1 MKMTKQEWINLFRNK
16 ILLISVIAIA
26 FIPILYSSIFD
37 KSVWDPYGRAKDLP
51 VAVVNQDKP
60 TELLGQKMNVGQ
72 QVVDNLKKDHQLD
85 WNFVSKEE
93 AEKGMKD
100 LKYYMIVTI
109 TEDFS
114 KNAASIINHTPQKM
128 EIIYTTNDS
137 LNYIANEIS
146 TVGATALE
154 TQVREQVIEA
164 YATAVV
170 DAGQKLVGALGQ
182 AANGA
187 NQLADGGGEL
197 QTGLKQYTEGVFQAD
212 SGSNQLADGTGQLA
226 NSIGPLASGVSQL
239 DSGANQLSSALNQAN
254 QALGPIENNVA
265 GIDAGLTQ
273 LATGTQDLANALTT
287 FENNL
292 DPNVKI
298 VLEND
303 LQNIRNEINSI
314 ITNKDKLLGISNDAT
329 GVADQAKV
337 ASASLSG
344 ANLEMQKIQTDIDS
358 YVADLLAGTTISD
371 KEKADIVSSISS
383 KVDAILDEQIS
394 SITAQINTSLSA
406 VESELNT
413 LSAKASDL
421 SASANDVS
429 NVTNA
434 MAASAQQLSSSEA
447 SIHAG
452 INSFDALLAQV
463 PNSSHAVGL
472 TNGLYAISSDLNLA
486 ATKLP
491 TALAGVNQLTTGSS
505 QLSTGLDQLQ
515 SQIPTLSNGV
525 NQLNTGANQLQA
537 GLAELNENSPE
548 LMSGIGQLEGG
559 AKELSSALD
568 EGVSESSTLKITKKN
583 INQFAAPTSLKNNEY
598 SKVANYGEAL
608 APYIMS
614 LALFVGSMLFN
625 FIYPIRKI
633 SLEGQSNGAWWL
645 SKVSLGFVVSS
656 IMALIQASIMLLIG
670 LQVDNIFQFFLTAF
684 VSAWSYMAITMFLAM
699 TFDNPGRFVAMI
711 LLVLQL
717 GGAGGTFPIQLQAP
731 FFKAIHPYLPMSYSV
746 YAFREAISSG
756 IGAPLF
762 RKSILILALLT
773 IIFIALLHYSMHVLQ
788 KKNLQNVSELNDN
801 QKLQG
806 LEN

>member
-1 MKMTKQEWINLFRNK
+1 MKMAKQEWINLFRNK
-16 ILLISVIAIA
+16 ILLISVIAIT

-51 VAVVNQDKP
+51 VAVVNEDKP

-114 KNAASIINHTPQKM
+114 KNAASIINKTPQKM

-154 TQVREQVIEA
+154 TQVREQVVTA

-170 DAGQKLVGALGQ
+170 DAGEKLVGALGQ
-182 AANGA
+182 AADGA
-187 NQLADGGGEL
+187 NQLAGGGSQL
-197 QTGLKQYTEGVFQAD
+197 QTGLKQYTDGVSQAD
-212 SGSNQLADGTGQLA
+212 DGSNQLADGTGQLA

-254 QALGPIENNVA
+254 DALAPVQNNVT

-292 DPNVKI
+292 DPNVKV
-298 VLEND
+298 VLDND

-314 ITNKDKLLGISNDAT
+314 ITNKDKLLGISGEAT
-329 GVADQAKV
+329 AVADQATV
-337 ASASLSG
+337 ASNSLNG
-344 ANLEMQKIQTDIDS
+344 ANLEIQKIQTDIDS
-358 YVADLLAGTTISD
+358 YVAGLLANTTIPED
-371 KEKADIVSSISS
+371 EKASIVSQITN
-383 KVDAILDEQIS
+383 KVDTILNEQIAS
-394 SITAQINTSLSA
+394 ATAQINTSLTA
-406 VESELNT
+406 VESDLAL
-413 LSAKASDL
+413 LSAKAAEL

-429 NVTNA
+429 NITNA
-434 MAASAQQLSSSEA
+434 MAASAQQLSASESS
-447 SIHAG
+447 IQAG
-452 INSFDALLAQV
+452 VNSFDSLLNQV
-463 PNSSHAVGL
+463 PGSSNAVGL
-472 TNGLYAISSDLNLA
+472 TNGLYAISSDLNLV

-491 TALAGVNQLTTGSS
+491 TALAGVNQLTAGSG
-505 QLSTGLDQLQ
+505 QLSSGLDQLQ
-515 SQIPTLSNGV
+515 SQIPTLSSGV
-525 NQLNTGANQLQA
+525 NQLNTGADQLQT
-537 GLAELNENSPE
+537 GLAELNKNSPE
-548 LMSGIGQLEGG
+548 LMSGIDQLEGG
-559 AKELSSALD
+559 AKELASALD
-568 EGVSESSTLKITKKN
+568 QGVDESSTLKITKKN
-583 INQFAAPTSLKNNEY
+583 IDQFAAPTSLKNDEY

-633 SLEGQSNGAWWL
+633 SIAGQSSGAWWL
-645 SKVSLGFVVSS
+645 SKVSLGFGVSS
-656 IMALIQASIMLLIG
+656 MMALIQASVMLLIG
-670 LQVDNIFQFFLTAF
+670 LHVDNIFQFFLTAF

-731 FFKAIHPYLPMSYSV
+731 FFSIIHPYLPMSYSV
-746 YAFREAISSG
+746 YAFREAISGG

-762 RKSILILALLT
+762 IKSILILVVLIIVFVALLR
-773 IIFIALLHYSMHVLQ
+773 YSMHILQ
-788 KKNLQNVSELNDN
+788 KKHLKNVSELNDN
-801 QKLQG
+801 QQLQG